1 MKAFLTRLYSSSN
14 EATTALRVRQCVLLC
29 MCLCV
34 QESESQ
40 SYKAKQWGDV
50 NRLQTSDQMP
60 GRTLQ
65 LGSWGKSAKLFIGLT
80 GVSPPI

>member
-14 EATTALRVRQCVLLC
+14 EATTALRVRQCVC
-29 MCLCV
+29 CLCV
-34 QESESQ
+34 QESDSQ